1 MDRIVLVDKI
11 TKEALLVIDGDK
23 IEVTEALK
31 QRKKKAEEEALERK
45 EEVERGSTE
54 ENGRRRGHTSKR
66 TATRRT
72 EGAGEG

>member
-31 QRKKKAEEEALERK
+31 QRKKKAEEEALER
-45 EEVERGSTE
+45 EEKVDRPSTE
-54 ENGRRRGHTSKR
+54 ENGRRRGHTPKR

-72 EGAGEG
+72 EAGEE